1 MCDRQ
6 HIFAEMQRQL
16 FLQACNFEVG
26 MLATNDTF
34 YVADSNC
41 MQRRRYP
48 RLRLWSRKMILV
60 PLAAAQPV
68 ASVAGLRLGS
78 EQSQELRYRQSESQR

>member
-1 MCDRQ
+1 MCDRP

-41 MQRRRYP
+41 IQRRRDP
-48 RLRLWSRKMILV
+48 RLSLWSRKMILV
-60 PLAAAQPV
+60 PLAAAQSV
-68 ASVAGLRLGS
+68 ASQCSRAEIGI
-78 EQSQELRYRQSESQR
+78 